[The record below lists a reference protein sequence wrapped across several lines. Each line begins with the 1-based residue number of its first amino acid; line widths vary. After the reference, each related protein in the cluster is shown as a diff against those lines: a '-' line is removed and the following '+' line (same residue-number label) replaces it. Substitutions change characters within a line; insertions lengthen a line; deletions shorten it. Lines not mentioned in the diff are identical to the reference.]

1 MSGLFKF
8 VGLSAV
14 SVAVCALVGVA
25 DAATGRAGY
34 ANVRAAGPAS
44 VARMP
49 SMPTLPIN
57 SVGNISTNVP
67 TGGTNVVPDQPDVP
81 DNPDEPEPPI
91 GPECPDGGVKN
102 SAYTV
107 DMCMDDV
114 LRCVNYGALQ
124 NLSTFSGLRVDV
136 VPGGTT
142 RTEKTTTPANLM
154 VELLWQRRSWL
165 AWSLAVSVG
174 EAEASYYDSRGV
186 LLGTTEYVPFAV
198 SLGLRTRYVA
208 IGRFSAYGVWGL
220 NYCGGVMSNDYYK
233 GEPKMAGLDAVLID
247 CYPFNFAFGR
257 SHGLA
262 MGVGVGSRGIFNLN
276 YFVNF

>member
-1 MSGLFKF
+1 MLVLMLLGICSLSKGQVQQSWRAGEPIAPNNSVQQSADDMEVEWSTSTEKKNGF
-8 VGLSAV
+8 GLS
-14 SVAVCALVGVA
+14 VG
-25 DAATGRAGY
+25 
-34 ANVRAAGPAS
+34 
-44 VARMP
+44 
-49 SMPTLPIN
+49 
-57 SVGNISTNVP
+57 
-67 TGGTNVVPDQPDVP
+67 
-81 DNPDEPEPPI
+81 
-91 GPECPDGGVKN
+91 
-102 SAYTV
+102 
-107 DMCMDDV
+107 
-114 LRCVNYGALQ
+114 VNYGALQ
-124 NLSTFSGLRVDV
+124 NLATFSGLRVDV

-220 NYCGGVMSNDYYK
+220 NYCGGVMSNDYYN